1 MWKMEVKGTSSTLQN
16 SSIKNK
22 AVSPTSVS
30 CTLNGA
36 IMNVF
41 PAIRSKSQM
50 SAHYSRQTFPR
61 RCSPGQRNRVRCL
74 ENGSAVKISFSSS
87 RGLELKVAYKNV
99 HLQFRGSFR
108 LLLASLGT
116 EHSCDTQTCRQTV
129 MYINNFLKE

>member
-61 RCSPGQRNRVRCL
+61 RSSPGQRNRVRCL

-87 RGLELKVAYKNV
+87 RGLELKVAYNIA
-99 HLQFRGSFR
+99 HLQFQGVHCP
-108 LLLASLGT
+108 LLASVHTG
-116 EHSCDTQTCRQTV
+116 HSCYVQTCRQTAT
-129 MYINNFLKE
+129 YIK